1 MFTQTYPNVRKTG
14 YSPYEQMMSGDY
26 QGTWSD
32 VYALCA
38 TFYTLLV
45 GKPPVSAIDRSNGV
59 EMISPLQAG
68 AAISEQANEVLMEGL
83 ALYPTNRIRT
93 IEEFR
98 VRMGRALGLIP
109 LEKRDNNDSGE
120 EGGESHSSQGDG
132 ESGFLPTDHP
142 ARASAVKR
150 IAAYVVD
157 MLVYGAIA
165 ALLQLG
171 LNQLFY
177 NSLNTTEFALITAIW
192 LFMLMFCF
200 GVVLTA
206 LPGRATLGMK
216 LMGLGLR
223 SADGGSEAAVAGC
236 VLYNLLRSVPVLGLV
251 AELGLCPK
259 LTGLRVFSAQK
270 MNRREKNSLSVNSES
285 VSNSVNADRSEASG
299 PDWSES
305 SDGSDG
311 GSRRVSRMESEPQA
325 ILRCVE
331 GDLAGK
337 TYVLHDGITVG
348 RGVDGSNIQI
358 PASDRTVSGRH
369 CVFSSGRGNWILE
382 DCSTNGT
389 TINGKRINHVS
400 SGVLRNGTR
409 IGIGKQQFIFE
420 KR

>member
-1 MFTQTYPNVRKTG
+1 
-14 YSPYEQMMSGDY
+14 
-26 QGTWSD
+26 
-32 VYALCA
+32 
-38 TFYTLLV
+38 
-45 GKPPVSAIDRSNGV
+45 
-59 EMISPLQAG
+59 
-68 AAISEQANEVLMEGL
+68 
-83 ALYPTNRIRT
+83 
-93 IEEFR
+93 
-98 VRMGRALGLIP
+98 
-109 LEKRDNNDSGE
+109 
-120 EGGESHSSQGDG
+120 
-132 ESGFLPTDHP
+132 
-142 ARASAVKR
+142 
-150 IAAYVVD
+150 
-157 MLVYGAIA
+157 
-165 ALLQLG
+165 
-171 LNQLFY
+171 
-177 NSLNTTEFALITAIW
+177 
-192 LFMLMFCF
+192 
-200 GVVLTA
+200 
-206 LPGRATLGMK
+206 
-216 LMGLGLR
+216 
-223 SADGGSEAAVAGC
+223 
-236 VLYNLLRSVPVLGLV
+236 
-251 AELGLCPK
+251 
-259 LTGLRVFSAQK
+259 
-270 MNRREKNSLSVNSES
+270 MNRREENSLSVNSES